1 MHPGLSGG
9 RIKKKSNS
17 LPGHLRT
24 TAPLIRE
31 KGPPPLGFCA
41 ASPHCQHSHCGRP
54 DTGRGKRQEFPLPLN
69 IGNPLSYSLNQN
81 SKAPSRTVS
90 VPVSTSVY
98 WITPNPGWD
107 TGEKK
112 GKKKNHRKC
121 NIVPVV
127 LCILVFSPILL
138 MFPSPYILSWCY
150 KQCSVEKQSTVLALC
165 YLEPTLHLFWGVW
178 CFFFFLVVLGL
189 HCCA

>member
-1 MHPGLSGG
+1 MCSVQLPLHPGLSGG

-31 KGPPPLGFCA
+31 KGSPPLGFRA
-41 ASPHCQHSHCGRP
+41 ASPHCQHSHCGHP

-81 SKAPSRTVS
+81 SKASFRTVS

-112 GKKKNHRKC
+112 GKKNPQEMQYCSSGTLYSGLFSHSAY
-121 NIVPVV
+121 VSESMHSV
-127 LCILVFSPILL
+127 L
-138 MFPSPYILSWCY
+138 
-150 KQCSVEKQSTVLALC
+150 VL
-165 YLEPTLHLFWGVW
+165 
-178 CFFFFLVVLGL
+178 
-189 HCCA
+189 